1 MQFSSPLF
9 NGTSNYDRV
18 AFEADLPRIEFATS
32 PPCQRHIS
40 NPADPSPGS
49 GCVNPPAGA
58 NFYPF
63 YSTTTAGGH
72 CLWQL
77 GGPFIPGTTN
87 SFGGSSAAE
96 FGPLLPLAYP
106 QSPSKTTTLGP
117 TFRFNDFRNILS
129 SNPCT
134 A

>member
-1 MQFSSPLF
+1 
-9 NGTSNYDRV
+9 
-18 AFEADLPRIEFATS
+18 
-32 PPCQRHIS
+32 
-40 NPADPSPGS
+40 
-49 GCVNPPAGA
+49 VNPPTGA
-58 NFYPF
+58 SFYPF
-63 YSTTTAGGH
+63 YSTTTVNGN

-106 QSPSKTTTLGP
+106 AANGQP
-117 TFRFNDFRNILS
+117 TFRYNDFRNGLS